1 VANVVTTS
9 ANVIDPE
16 VWADTVSPLL
26 LGKSVMAPLALT
38 DDTLVGVPGSTI
50 SFGTWVY
57 SGDARDAT
65 EGVEIEADGLSM
77 TERYVTIKEIGK
89 RLDLTDTATAIALA
103 SPNSEALSQS
113 ALAIS
118 RKIDTDLRVA
128 AGLVTTGEGASSPLI
143 FPTVANGLS
152 YNAYVDATAM
162 WGDEYDPANIAAL
175 IIHSAQ
181 YKQLRKDADFLTVDK
196 IGDRASILTGQIGS
210 LAGVAVIVSDRAT
223 AIGTAGTA
231 NAGHNALLV
240 RKGALALR
248 YKRRA
253 LVETDRDIKKRINTI
268 VTTAHYAAHRADDR
282 GVIVLG
288 VLDAAI

>member
-1 VANVVTTS
+1 VVNVVTTS

-26 LGKSVMAPLALT
+26 LGKSVMAPLAVV
-38 DDTLVGVPGSTI
+38 DDTLVGVPGSTV

-57 SGDARDAT
+57 SGDARDAQ

-77 TERYVTIKEIGK
+77 TERHVKVKEIGK
-89 RLDLTDTATAIALA
+89 RLDLTDTATLIALA
-103 SPNSEALSQS
+103 SPNSEAVKQS

-128 AGLVTTGEGASSPLI
+128 AELVTVGADASSPLI
-143 FPTVANGLS
+143 FPTVVPLFGYDA
-152 YNAYVDATAM
+152 AVDATAM
-162 WGDEYDPANIAAL
+162 WGDEYSPQDIAAY
-175 IIHSAQ
+175 IVHSKQ
-181 YKQLRKDADFLTVDK
+181 YTQLRKDPDFLTVDK
-196 IGDRASILTGQIGS
+196 IGDRASIITGQIGS
-210 LAGVAVIVSDRAT
+210 LAGAPVIVSDRAT
-223 AIGTAGTA
+223 VIDG
-231 NAGHNALLV
+231 GHNVLIL

-253 LVETDRDIKKRINTI
+253 LVETDRNISKRINTI

-282 GVIVLG
+282 GVIVVG
-288 VLDAAI
+288 VED

>member
-9 ANVIDPE
+9 ANVIDPQ

-26 LGKSVMAPLALT
+26 LGKSVMAGLAT
-38 DDTLVGVPGSTI
+38 ADDTLVGTPGSTV

-57 SGDARDAT
+57 SGDARDAS

-77 TERYVTIKEIGK
+77 TERHVSIKEIGK
-89 RLDLTDTATAIALA
+89 RLDLTDTATLIALA
-103 SPNSEALSQS
+103 SPNSEAVSQS

-118 RKIDTDLRVA
+118 RKIDTDLRTA
-128 AGLVTTGEGASSPLI
+128 AELVTTGEFASSPLV
-143 FPTVANGLS
+143 FPTVAQSLT
-152 YNAYVDATAM
+152 YDAYVDATAL
-162 WGDEYDPANIAAL
+162 WGDEYDPANVAAL
-175 IIHSAQ
+175 IVHSKQ
-181 YKQLRKDADFLTVDK
+181 YTQLRHDPDFITVDK
-196 IGDRASILTGQIGS
+196 IGDRASIITGQIGS

-223 AIGTAGTA
+223 AIGADAT
-231 NAGHNALLV
+231 AGHNALII
-240 RKGALALR
+240 RRGALALR

-253 LVETDRDIKKRINTI
+253 LVETDRNIAKRVNTV

-288 VLDAAI
+288 VLDAAV

>member
-1 VANVVTTS
+1 VPNVVTTS
-9 ANVIDPE
+9 ANVIDPQ

-26 LGKSVMAPLALT
+26 LGKSVMAGLST
-38 DDTLVGVPGSTI
+38 QDDTLVGTPGSTV

-57 SGDARDAT
+57 SGDARDAA

-77 TERYVTIKEIGK
+77 TERHVSIKEIGK
-89 RLDLTDTATAIALA
+89 RLDLTDTATLIALA
-103 SPNSEALSQS
+103 SPNSEAVSQS

-128 AGLVTTGEGASSPLI
+128 AELVTTGEFASSPLI
-143 FPTVANGLS
+143 FPTVAASLT
-152 YNAYVDATAM
+152 YDAYVDASAL
-162 WGDEYDPANIAAL
+162 WGDEYDPANVAAL
-175 IIHSAQ
+175 IVHSKQ
-181 YKQLRKDADFLTVDK
+181 YTQLRHDPDFITVDK
-196 IGDRASILTGQIGS
+196 IGDRASIITGQIGS

-231 NAGHNALLV
+231 DAGHNALLI
-240 RKGALALR
+240 RRGALALR

-253 LVETDRDIKKRINTI
+253 LVETDRNIAKRINTV

-288 VLDAAI
+288 VLDAAV

>member
-1 VANVVTTS
+1 MANVVTTS

-26 LGKSVMAPLALT
+26 LGKSVMANLATT
-38 DDTLVGVPGSTI
+38 DDTLVGTPGSTV

-57 SGDARDAT
+57 SGDARDAQ

-77 TERYVTIKEIGK
+77 TERHVSIKEIGK
-89 RLDLTDTATAIALA
+89 RLDLTDTATLIALA
-103 SPNSEALSQS
+103 SPNSEAVSQS

-118 RKIDTDLRVA
+118 RKIDVDLRTA
-128 AGLVTTGEGASSPLI
+128 AELVVTGEGATSPLI
-143 FPTVANGLS
+143 FPTVASSLS
-152 YNAYVDATAM
+152 YDAYVDATAM
-162 WGDEYDPANIAAL
+162 WGDEYDPANVAAL
-175 IIHSAQ
+175 IVHSKQ
-181 YKQLRKDADFLTVDK
+181 YTQLRKDPDFLTVDK
-196 IGDRASILTGQIGS
+196 IGDRASIITGQIGS

-223 AIGTAGTA
+223 AIGADAT
-231 NAGHNALLV
+231 AGHNALLI

-248 YKRRA
+248 YKRRV
-253 LVETDRDIKKRINTI
+253 LVETDRNIAKRINTI

-288 VLDAAI
+288 VLD